1 MFPFK
6 MILGGSDPVDRRP
19 HFEKFCCYLSWPLW
33 SKKSSYG
40 TAVIGLLLSS
50 KVTQVSPVLSTPL
63 LY

>member
-6 MILGGSDPVDRRP
+6 MILGGSDPVGRRP

-33 SKKSSYG
+33 SKKYSYG

-50 KVTQVSPVLSTPL
+50 KVIQVSPVLSTPL